1 MTTIISVEEAKWN
14 RHAIIYFEN
23 GSLIF
28 DTAGE
33 EYGLGKIPIDLLREK
48 LKEHDEKIQRGVL

>member
-1 MTTIISVEEAKWN
+1 MTTVISVEDIKWD
-14 RHAIIYFEN
+14 RHARIYLANNE
-23 GSLIF
+23 LVF
-28 DTAGE
+28 DTADG